1 MASPLIVNIAELL
14 RRPGSERDI
23 AIEIKSEVFAFA
35 DSRIDDDSGI
45 GVQLHLESLQDGIV
59 VRGKISS
66 NWQLA
71 CRRCLRPVADVAVTE
86 VDELY
91 QRVIVNPD
99 AYPLEGEQLDL
110 KQMVRELVLLSLP
123 DGPLCQADCPGFCL
137 ECGSDLRTSQCSCQK
152 LVGDERWA
160 VLDELKSQ
168 LGE

>member
-23 AIEIKSEVFAFA
+23 AIEVKAEVFAFA
-35 DSRIDDDSGI
+35 DSRISDASDV
-45 GVQLHLESLQDGIV
+45 GVQLHLESLTDGIV

-66 NWQLA
+66 NWRLS
-71 CRRCLRPVADVAVTE
+71 CRRCLRPVADVAVAE
-86 VDELY
+86 VDELF

-137 ECGSDLRTSQCSCQK
+137 QCGSDLRTSQCSCQK

-160 VLDELKSQ
+160 VLDELKSM